1 VKILLYIYLATL
13 LILTVIPINGTGDIL
28 DNNYTLNIRWDY
40 IVHAL
45 VYVPMISLLMMRN
58 QKSLSHKFKALDLKI
73 IIIAIIIAILLEA
86 IQLLIPWRT
95 FNVNDMGSNI
105 LGVVL
110 GVIVL
115 MIFKDKF
122 YSYAK

>member
-1 VKILLYIYLATL
+1 MKILLYIYLATL